1 MHNRMILADCRDE
14 LPKIPSD
21 SVDLVLTDPPYNTGL
36 RASNTT
42 RLTHFFD
49 DAMPA
54 DEYRA
59 LAREVCR
66 ELFRV
71 LKNDRA
77 AYVFMNWKSLG
88 VWLDALA
95 AASFRLKNTIV
106 WDKVIQGLN
115 YQNYA
120 YTHEFLIFAVKGQFH
135 PRNRGLEDDAWHD
148 VWHIQRELRQ
158 AAAAVEH
165 HETVKPE
172 AVLRRPIEHA
182 SQPGDLVLDPFAG
195 TGTTC
200 VIAKKLGRRFIGIE
214 RESRYHGVAV
224 AQLAR
229 TRPDA
234 AAARCGRTWRETPCE
249 AAHRPRPRA
258 RRTSRRAWK
267 ARR

>member
-1 MHNRMILADCRDE
+1 MILADCRDE
-14 LPKIPSD
+14 LPKIPSA

-36 RASNTT
+36 KASNAT

-49 DAMPA
+49 DALPA
-54 DEYRA
+54 DEYRE

-71 LKNDRA
+71 LKCDRA
-77 AYVFMNWKSLG
+77 AYLFMNWKSLG

-95 AASFRLKNTIV
+95 AAGFRLKNTIV
-106 WDKVIQGLN
+106 WDKVVQGLN

-158 AAAAVEH
+158 RTAAVEH

-182 SQPGDLVLDPFAG
+182 SEPGDLILDPFAG

-200 VIAKKLGRRFIGIE
+200 VVAKKLGRRFVGIE
-214 RESRYHGVAV
+214 REGRYHAV
-224 AQLAR
+224 AIADLAH
-229 TRPDA
+229 TGADGA
-234 AAARCGRTWRETPCE
+234 TGRCGRIWRETEC
-249 AAHRPRPRA
+249 AATHRPQPRLRRP
-258 RRTSRRAWK
+258 SLRAWK
-267 ARR
+267 VRR